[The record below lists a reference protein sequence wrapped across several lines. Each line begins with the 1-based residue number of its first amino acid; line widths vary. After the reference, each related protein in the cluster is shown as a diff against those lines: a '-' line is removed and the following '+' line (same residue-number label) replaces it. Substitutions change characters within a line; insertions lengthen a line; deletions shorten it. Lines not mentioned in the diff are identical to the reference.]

1 MTNKLQTAAST
12 EIKRRKTEMEETL
25 MTLLFEPIPQTTIK
39 SHDYPEYDLFQD
51 WGLPIYES
59 ETNAQITSFYQ
70 RNPAEVK

>member
-1 MTNKLQTAAST
+1 
-12 EIKRRKTEMEETL
+12 